1 MRLIQNILISIVAGV
16 LSGILGWFSGYA
28 VGVRMEPSD
37 QSLGSGLP
45 TVFLMYVFALAFC
58 VIGFFVCLLWRL
70 KKNKSNSDANES

>member
-1 MRLIQNILISIVAGV
+1 
-16 LSGILGWFSGYA
+16 
-28 VGVRMEPSD
+28 MEPSD